1 MKFRELFSDN
11 PINTGRQFE
20 VDIGKAIP
28 VLCLPF
34 VHCFI
39 ECTSLEGLNHGVPFL
54 FDYVIGARRA
64 DKPLR
69 RKVFVYDNHTD
80 MITHYIK

>member
-64 DKPLR
+64 QISPSGERCL
-69 RKVFVYDNHTD
+69 FT
-80 MITHYIK
+80 ITIPT